1 VSDVAALLP
10 IFPLDSVLLPGAP
23 LPLHIFEPR
32 YRALIA
38 DVWSAGG
45 PDGTAAAAG
54 NATPTSTPDDAA
66 GFGIVSLSYAAS
78 GGEVRGPG
86 RHQRQKIAADGSSG
100 DPSNNDD
107 PAELALVGTF
117 ASIIEVEPYEDGRS
131 DLLTVGGKR
140 FRLLEIE
147 PSDKPYLQAHIE
159 WLPEEQG
166 AVSTALAAAAR
177 TRCIRY
183 LSELARLADRELP
196 SVTFS
201 DDPVALSYQ
210 VAGRMRLAN
219 SERQGLLE
227 AASAAERLR
236 TALRLLRRETVL
248 LSRTRSVPVSPGLL
262 YLELGPN

>member
-1 VSDVAALLP
+1 VAALLP

-38 DVWSAGG
+38 DVWRTEGQPTPA
-45 PDGTAAAAG
+45 GTA
-54 NATPTSTPDDAA
+54 NDPA
-66 GFGIVSLSYAAS
+66 GFGIVSLSYPAGA
-78 GGEVRGPG
+78 GEVRGPG
-86 RHQRQKIAADGSSG
+86 RHQHPKLAAGDTSTGSSE
-100 DPSNNDD
+100 DSN
-107 PAELALVGTF
+107 PAQLAVVGTF
-117 ASIIEVEPYEDGRS
+117 ASIIEVEAYEDGRS

-147 PSDKPYLQAHIE
+147 PSDKPYLQARID

-166 AVSTALAAAAR
+166 PVSPALAAAAR

-183 LSELARLADRELP
+183 LGELARLADRELP

-219 SERQGLLE
+219 NERQGLLE

-236 TALRLLRRETVL
+236 TALRLLRREIVL

>member
-1 VSDVAALLP
+1 MAELLP

-38 DVWSAGG
+38 DVWNTGR
-45 PDGTAAAAG
+45 AAPPTR
-54 NATPTSTPDDAA
+54 TPNDPA
-66 GFGIVSLSYAAS
+66 GFGIVSLRYPAS
-78 GGEVRGPG
+78 GSEVRGPG
-86 RHQRQKIAADGSSG
+86 RRQPPKAATDRESPDG
-100 DPSNNDD
+100 DPGQ
-107 PAELALVGTF
+107 LALVGTF

-140 FRLLEIE
+140 FQLLEIE
-147 PSDKPYLQAHIE
+147 PSDKPYLQASIE
-159 WLPEEQG
+159 WLPEEHG
-166 AVSTALAAAAR
+166 PVSPALAAAAR

-183 LSELARLADRELP
+183 LGELARLADRELP
-196 SVTFS
+196 TVTFS

-227 AASAAERLR
+227 AASAAERLG
-236 TALRLLRRETVL
+236 TALRLLRREIVL
-248 LSRTRSVPVSPGLL
+248 LSHTRSVPVSPGLL